1 MPVKRKRSTLE
12 KAESAAAALVSPEPE
27 SPGDGS
33 FDSSQD
39 DNTGAGG
46 ALANAAVALAISEC
60 PYSVEFRNS
69 KGSRQKRP
77 KAAKRS
83 KVSTTTTTTTT
94 DGGPPPHQ
102 DLDKTPPEDNAT
114 VFIVRPEKQWQQ
126 LKKYRNFVVGTET
139 FALNEYVFIN
149 HTNIPHGTDLSQI
162 DDSKFWV
169 ARVLE
174 IRAEDEAHV
183 YLRVYWMY
191 WPEELPSG
199 RQYYHGAK
207 ELVAS
212 NHMEIVDAMTVSG
225 RANVKHWLELDED
238 EDLPDLF
245 WRQKFDYPTQSLT
258 DIRQHCRC
266 HKYYNP
272 DHLMV
277 GCPNTKCKIWL
288 HEQCILDDI
297 KRKVLERGG
306 GPPAELPT
314 SSAAAAP
321 ESEDSAENTIAVSK
335 APPKR
340 KGGAKGS
347 KGGLFQS
354 AVDSFV
360 TTTTTPTPE
369 TPEKQLTTTTTTT
382 TPANGKSATKKKTK
396 KEIENELDKI
406 KVTYI
411 TGSSKVLVK
420 DLRGLVTA
428 TPSKQQVNGGK
439 KKRASAAAAAA
450 QQVVEEEAGDEGG
463 DKEAKAKEW

>member
-1 MPVKRKRSTLE
+1 MPFKRKRSTLE
-12 KAESAAAALVSPEPE
+12 KAEPAAALVSPEPE
-27 SPGDGS
+27 SPAAAS
-33 FDSSQD
+33 FASSQD
-39 DNTGAGG
+39 DNVG
-46 ALANAAVALAISEC
+46 ALTNTAVTLAISEC
-60 PYSVEFRNS
+60 PYTVEFRNS
-69 KGSRQKRP
+69 KGNKQKRP

-83 KVSTTTTTTTT
+83 KASTTNT

-102 DLDKTPPEDNAT
+102 DLDKTPPEDNNT

-126 LKKYRNFVVGTET
+126 LKKYRNFVVGSET

-149 HTNIPHGTDLSQI
+149 HTNIPHGTDLSLI
-162 DDSKFWV
+162 EDSKFWV

-191 WPEELPSG
+191 WPEELPIG

-238 EDLPDLF
+238 ENLPDLF

-277 GCPNTKCKIWL
+277 GCPNPRCKTWL

-306 GPPAELPT
+306 GPPTELPT
-314 SSAAAAP
+314 PADGTAT
-321 ESEDSAENTIAVSK
+321 ESEDSVESSIAVAK

-347 KGGLFQS
+347 KSGLFQS

-360 TTTTTPTPE
+360 TNTNTSTPE
-369 TPEKQLTTTTTTT
+369 TPEKQTSTSTAT
-382 TPANGKSATKKKTK
+382 TPANGKSAAKKKTK
-396 KEIENELDKI
+396 REIENELDKI

-411 TGSSKVLVK
+411 AGSSKVLVK
-420 DLRGLVTA
+420 DLRGVITA
-428 TPSKQQVNGGK
+428 MPSKQVNGGK
-439 KKRASAAAAAA
+439 KKRASAAA
-450 QQVVEEEAGDEGG
+450 QQVVDEDAGDEG
-463 DKEAKAKEW
+463 DKEAKEWEEDVCCLVCGSVIE